1 MTGPSVRTVPVE
13 LARVVRGGFVESR
26 HYGHV
31 VVVAPDGTV
40 REAWGDPDV
49 LMLPRS
55 SLMPFQALAALT
67 AGAAL
72 SGTDLAVACGSHTGE
87 PFHVEAVDAI
97 LRGCGLT
104 RTALRN
110 VPGMPEDTE
119 ARDALVR
126 AGRGPERVVMNCSG
140 KHAAMLA
147 ACVHQGWDTATYLD
161 PDHPVQ
167 RQVYDTLSRL
177 SGAKAGRVVVDGCGA
192 PCPAVPLAGLARAGA
207 ALATAGPGTPERA
220 VAEAMRAHPEY
231 IGGTGHLN
239 TRFAQLI
246 PGSLAKGGAEGVFL
260 AALDDG
266 TTVAV
271 KAVDGSPRAT
281 TAVAVA
287 ALRAA
292 GQPLP
297 PLPALEDVPV
307 EGGGRR
313 VGAVQIVIGTP
324 EGGAATPAHV

>member
-1 MTGPSVRTVPVE
+1 MTAGTTERPPVE

-26 HYGHV
+26 HLGHV

-40 REAWGDPDV
+40 KESWGDPDA
-49 LMLPRS
+49 LILPRS
-55 SLMPFQALAALT
+55 SLKPFQALAALT
-67 AGAAL
+67 AGADL
-72 SGTDLAVACGSHTGE
+72 SGRTLAVACGSHTGE
-87 PFHVEAVDAI
+87 PFHTEAVDAI
-97 LRGCGLT
+97 LNGSGLT
-104 RTALRN
+104 RAALRN
-110 VPGMPEDTE
+110 VPGLPENTD

-126 AGRGPERVVMNCSG
+126 AGRGPERIVMNCSG

-147 ACVHQGWDTATYLD
+147 ACVHQGLDTATYTD

-167 RQVYDTLSRL
+167 RHMYDTLARL
-177 SGAKAGRVVVDGCGA
+177 SGAPTGTVVVDGCGA
-192 PCPAVPLAGLARAGA
+192 PCPALPLSGLARAGA
-207 ALATAGPGTPERA
+207 ALATAAPGSPERA

-246 PGSLAKGGAEGVFL
+246 SGSLAKGGAEGVFL
-260 AALDDG
+260 AALADG

-287 ALRAA
+287 ALRAT
-292 GQPLP
+292 GQALP
-297 PLPALEDVPV
+297 PLPELEDVPV

-313 VGAVQIVIGTP
+313 VGAVHTVIGKPVGNP
-324 EGGAATPAHV
+324 EGSR